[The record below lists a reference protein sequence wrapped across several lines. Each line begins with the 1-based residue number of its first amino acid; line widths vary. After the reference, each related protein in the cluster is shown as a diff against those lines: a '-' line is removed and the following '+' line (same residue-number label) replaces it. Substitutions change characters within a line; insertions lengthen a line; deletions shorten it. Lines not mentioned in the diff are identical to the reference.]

1 MSIEVT
7 GPDGA
12 IHEFPDDTSTD
23 VIKRAMAKHYG
34 SQAARQADPYAA
46 FSSPV
51 PQAANPMMPWEEYD
65 YGAFGH
71 TDCHWGS
78 RDSRVHL
85 SYQDYVA
92 ATAKGHTGHFSRTAK
107 NLCRRIGGGL

>member
-51 PQAANPMMPWEEYD
+51 PQAANPMMPWEEYASAQRGPWED
-65 YGAFGH
+65 YAPP
-71 TDCHWGS
+71 S
-78 RDSRVHL
+78 SPQISPANRDE
-85 SYQDYVA
+85 
-92 ATAKGHTGHFSRTAK
+92 
-107 NLCRRIGGGL
+107 